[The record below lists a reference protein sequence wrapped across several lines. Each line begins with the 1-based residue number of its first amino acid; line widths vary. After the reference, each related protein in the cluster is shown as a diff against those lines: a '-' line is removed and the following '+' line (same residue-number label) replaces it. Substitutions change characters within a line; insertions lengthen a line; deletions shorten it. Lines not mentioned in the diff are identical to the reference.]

1 MNSIIYHS
9 KTSGLA
15 NRLRALVSYQALA
28 SCLNIPFFL
37 CWTPDWA
44 CNCEF
49 ENLFYLNSIQT
60 LKESDLIRQIDSQIY
75 STNRNYNTVWKQDV
89 KNHGIPWK
97 SFQKKI
103 VYCIQEL
110 QPTETIQKEINQFLN
125 AHDLKKVYGIHIRMT
140 DNLKGFRISSRFN
153 SKRFPELSSF
163 INFINQKITENPRQ
177 VFFLATDNKN
187 IEKYLTKKFGNRM
200 LVYQKRFQ
208 RQFMFS
214 FHNFMLVRKK
224 QRTTSIEIALIELLL
239 LSRCKHI
246 LGTYWSSY
254 SKLAAIWGGVP
265 YLEAQGNEY
274 VSNKSI
280 EDLLEVSDSTNKNP

>member
-1 MNSIIYHS
+1 MNFIIYHS

-15 NRLRALVSYQALA
+15 NRLRGLVSYQALA
-28 SCLNIPFFL
+28 SFLNVPFLL
-37 CWTPDWA
+37 CWTPNWA

-49 ENLFYLNSIQT
+49 QDLFCLNGIQT
-60 LKESDLIRQIDSQIY
+60 LHESDLIQQLDSCI
-75 STNRNYNTVWKQDV
+75 YNTSENYHTIWEQDI
-89 KNHGIPWK
+89 KSYGISWEL
-97 SFQKKI
+97 FQKKI
-103 VYCIQEL
+103 VYYIQEL
-110 QPTETIQKEINQFLN
+110 QPIETIQKEINEFSN
-125 AHDLKKVYGIHIRMT
+125 IHELKQVYGIHIRMT
-140 DNLKGFRISSRFN
+140 DNVKGFGIN
-153 SKRFPELSSF
+153 SKFNFEKFPELSSF
-163 INFINQKITENPRQ
+163 IKFINRKIIENPRQ

-187 IEKYLTKKFGNRM
+187 IEKHLIKKFGDRI
-200 LVYQKRFQ
+200 LVYHKRFE

-214 FHNFMLVRKK
+214 FHNFKLVRRK
-224 QRTTSIEIALIELLL
+224 QRTTSIELALIELLL

-280 EDLLEVSDSTNKNP
+280 EGLLEASASTSKNP